1 MEQKKT
7 NKTPRDQSAAKTDS
21 DRKNEEKD
29 RKTAQ
34 GQGKERS
41 R

>member
-7 NKTPRDQSAAKTDS
+7 NKAAKAEADK
-21 DRKNEEKD
+21 KNEERNK
-29 RKTAQ
+29 KPAQ

>member
-7 NKTPRDQSAAKTDS
+7 NKASREQSGKSES
-21 DRKNEEKD
+21 DRKNED
-29 RKTAQ
+29 RNKKPAQ